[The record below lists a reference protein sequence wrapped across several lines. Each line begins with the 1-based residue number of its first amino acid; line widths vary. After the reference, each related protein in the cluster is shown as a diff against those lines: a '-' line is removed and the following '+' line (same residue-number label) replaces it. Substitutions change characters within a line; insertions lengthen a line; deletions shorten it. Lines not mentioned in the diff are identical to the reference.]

1 MTTNSKRTIV
11 WLAVVA
17 LAVVWAVRPGEA
29 HHAVLRFNLE
39 EMTQCAD
46 RVFLG
51 RCTAVD
57 ETTEF
62 IAQGDM
68 PVTHYTFE
76 VERALKGSVPR
87 QFTFTQLG
95 HPARRAAGKGGEI
108 VSHGQAVGPDTFF
121 HGMSEYRI
129 GERAVL
135 FLIPNYMGGKVTY
148 PVGLYQGAFLVSRM
162 PSGKEL
168 ARNGINNL
176 GLFTAP
182 YNGTA
187 MKAADARV
195 IFPDRDEPVAGGAA
209 KALVAKRGALPLDE
223 LLDAVTEINAAHGGQ
238 VGEVTE
244 R

>member
-1 MTTNSKRTIV
+1 
-11 WLAVVA
+11 
-17 LAVVWAVRPGEA
+17 
-29 HHAVLRFNLE
+29 VLRFNLE
-39 EMTQCAD
+39 EMTQTAD

-62 IAQGDM
+62 IAQGNM
-68 PVTHYTFE
+68 PVTKYTFE

-87 QFTFTQLG
+87 QITFMQLG
-95 HPARRAAGKGGEI
+95 HPAKRASKGSEI

-121 HGMSEYRI
+121 HGMSEYRV

-148 PVGLYQGAFLVSRM
+148 PVGLDQGAFVVSRM
-162 PSGKEL
+162 PSGREL

-182 YNGTA
+182 YNGTSMRA
-187 MKAADARV
+187 EDARV
-195 IFPDRDEPVAGGAA
+195 IFPDRDEPVTGGAA

-223 LLDAVTEINAAHGGQ
+223 LLTAVEEINAAHGGQ

>member
-1 MTTNSKRTIV
+1 MNIAIKRTIV
-11 WLAVVA
+11 WLAVLG

-29 HHAVLRFNLE
+29 HHMVLRFNLE
-39 EMTQCAD
+39 EMTQTAD

-62 IAQGDM
+62 IAEGNM
-68 PVTHYTFE
+68 PVTKYTFE

-87 QFTFTQLG
+87 EITFTQLG
-95 HPARRAAGKGGEI
+95 HPAKRAGKNSGI
-108 VSHGQAVGPDTFF
+108 VSHGQEVGPDTFF
-121 HGMSEYRI
+121 HGMSEYRV
-129 GERAVL
+129 GDRAVL

-148 PVGLYQGAFLVSRM
+148 PVGLYQGAFFVSRM
-162 PSGKEL
+162 PSGQEL
-168 ARNGINNL
+168 ARNSINNL

-195 IFPDRDEPVAGGAA
+195 IFPDRDQPVEGGAA
-209 KALVAKRGALPLDE
+209 KALSTKRGALPLGE
-223 LLDAVTEINAAHGGQ
+223 LLDAVTEINSAHGGQ
-238 VGEVTE
+238 AGEVTE

>member
-1 MTTNSKRTIV
+1 MRTTVKRTIV
-11 WLAVVA
+11 WLAVVG
-17 LAVVWAVRPGEA
+17 LAVAWAVRPGEA

-39 EMTQCAD
+39 EMTQTAD

-62 IAQGDM
+62 IAQGEM

-76 VERALKGSVPR
+76 VERALKGDVPR
-87 QFTFTQLG
+87 SVTFTQLG
-95 HPARRAAGKGGEI
+95 HPAKRASKGTEI
-108 VSHGQAVGPDTFF
+108 TSHGQAVGPDTFF
-121 HGMSEYRI
+121 HGMSEYRV
-129 GERAVL
+129 GDRAVL
-135 FLIPNYMGGKVTY
+135 FLIPNYMGGKLTY
-148 PVGLYQGAFLVSRM
+148 PVGLYQGAFFVSRM
-162 PSGKEL
+162 PSGQDL
-168 ARNGINNL
+168 ARNSINNL

-195 IFPDRDEPVAGGAA
+195 VFPDRDEPVEGGAA
-209 KALVAKRGALPLDE
+209 KALAAKRGALPLGE
-223 LLDAVTEINAAHGGQ
+223 LLDAITEINAAHGGQ
-238 VGEVTE
+238 PGEVTE